1 MLVVAQES
9 TTDRLNDLLDEA
21 DHVIA
26 IIATLL
32 LAALLSRLVRALII
46 RLLDWVATRRRRG
59 VENFWIV
66 RRPRLLDESTEVAE
80 RRRTQRVRASA
91 LMLSRLASV
100 VIWLVAFVVVLAI
113 LDVDVVWAVSSAGF
127 LGAAIAIGGQ
137 HSVHDYLNGVHIL
150 LEDRFGEGDLIEVTH
165 PSGVVRRGTVQRIG
179 AFGTD
184 LRSEEGTWHMANRM
198 LAEVV
203 NLSQAPQRPAS
214 PPDDTSA

>member
-1 MLVVAQES
+1 
-9 TTDRLNDLLDEA
+9 
-21 DHVIA
+21 
-26 IIATLL
+26 
-32 LAALLSRLVRALII
+32 
-46 RLLDWVATRRRRG
+46 
-59 VENFWIV
+59 
-66 RRPRLLDESTEVAE
+66 
-80 RRRTQRVRASA
+80 
-91 LMLSRLASV
+91 MLSRLASV

-184 LRSEEGTWHMANRM
+184 LRGEDGTWHLANRL

-203 NLSQAPQRPAS
+203 NLSQAPPAGS
-214 PPDDTSA
+214 ATPPEPGS